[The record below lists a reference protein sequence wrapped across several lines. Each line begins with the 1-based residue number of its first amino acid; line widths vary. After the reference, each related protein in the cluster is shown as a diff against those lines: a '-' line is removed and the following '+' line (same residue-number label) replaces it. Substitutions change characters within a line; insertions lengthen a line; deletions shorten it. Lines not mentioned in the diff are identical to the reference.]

1 MAEHFTY
8 RVSWSE
14 EDGEHVG
21 TCLEF
26 PSLSHLAA
34 DPEAALSGV
43 RALVADVV
51 ADMQA
56 HGEPIPVPRAD
67 TRYSGRFLTRIPPEL
82 HRRLAMEADE
92 EQISLNRLVNKRLS
106 MPEFIVHT
114 LRPGRAGT
122 LRKAGAGRA
131 ARGKGGSSKRRA

>member
-8 RVSWSE
+8 RVSWSA

-34 DPEAALSGV
+34 DPASALASV

-51 ADMQA
+51 ADMEA
-56 HGEPIPVPRAD
+56 NSELIPNPLAD
-67 TRYSGRFLTRIPPEL
+67 ADFSGRFLARIP
-82 HRRLAMEADE
+82 R
-92 EQISLNRLVNKRLS
+92 
-106 MPEFIVHT
+106 
-114 LRPGRAGT
+114 
-122 LRKAGAGRA
+122 
-131 ARGKGGSSKRRA
+131 